1 MQDSV
6 AYESYPTH
14 PLGVRESW
22 PATGP
27 IYDVPEPEIQAEP
40 PRTIWQRLMAN
51 VSQVPENMGKLPA
64 NSPIWY

>member
-14 PLGVRESW
+14 PLAARDSW

-27 IYDVPEPEIQAEP
+27 IYGIADLEAEP
-40 PRTIWQRLMAN
+40 APSRTIWQRLVAN
-51 VSQVPENMGKLPA
+51 VTDTPEDMTTLPG
-64 NSPIWY
+64 SMPIWY